1 MTTPIII
8 LLLYLYYNTGN
19 KNLEMKKE
27 KNFVI
32 ILLVKK
38 MYTISKNTSNEIII
52 KNSRFITLLYKIKK
66 PDEVPT
72 LLDMVR
78 KTYPKATHYCY
89 AYKIEDNIKKASD
102 DGEPSGTAGLPM
114 LNVLEKED
122 ITNTLAITI
131 RYFGGIKLGAG
142 GLIRAYSK
150 SVKETLKTIH
160 KKELVPAYLCK
171 LTFPYSKEKEIT
183 RLLKD
188 EQIIEKNYLEEITY
202 TVILRKDFNNLE
214 LLNPTLLESKTIE
227 KD

>member
-1 MTTPIII
+1 
-8 LLLYLYYNTGN
+8 
-19 KNLEMKKE
+19 
-27 KNFVI
+27 
-32 ILLVKK
+32 
-38 MYTISKNTSNEIII
+38 MYTISHNIKKEFVI
-52 KNSRFITLLYKIKK
+52 KNSRFITVLIKINDQEEIKK
-66 PDEVPT
+66 HLEHI
-72 LLDMVR
+72 
-78 KTYPKATHYCY
+78 KKEYPRATHYCY
-89 AYKIEDNIKKASD
+89 AYKLGNTIKKASD
-102 DGEPSGTAGLPM
+102 DKEPSGTAGIPM

-171 LTFPYSKEKEIT
+171 LTFPYNKEKEIT

-202 TVILRKDFNNLE
+202 TVILRKDSSNLE
-214 LLNPTLLESKTIE
+214 LLNPTILESKTIE

>member
-150 SVKETLKTIH
+150 SVIETLKTIH

-171 LTFPYSKEKEIT
+171 LTFPYNKEKEIT

-202 TVILRKDFNNLE
+202 TVILRKDSSNLE
-214 LLNPTLLESKTIE
+214 LLNPTILESKTIE